1 MSDLMTYVPGT
12 SILHRT
18 KAGTKVLTLA
28 VVSIATVVI
37 DNVWLTAGALVL
49 AATAAATARMPRKV
63 LVRQWKAYLLIVVL
77 LGGYQ
82 WLTDGPATAFH
93 VAGGLAALLI
103 LAGVI
108 SSTTRTTELLDLAVR
123 CATPLKR
130 VGVDPER
137 FGIALALG
145 IRSVAVVFDL
155 ARDVREA
162 QLARGL
168 GFSLRAFAVPLVVRS
183 LRQADGLAEAL
194 IARGFDD

>member
-18 KAGTKVLTLA
+18 RAGSKVLALA
-28 VVSIATVVI
+28 AVSIATVI
-37 DNVWLTAGALVL
+37 LDEPWLTATALAL
-49 AATAAATARMPRKV
+49 AIIATVVARLPRR
-63 LVRQWKAYLLIVVL
+63 LLARQWKAYLLIVVL

-108 SSTTRTTELLDLAVR
+108 SSTTRTTDLLDLAVR
-123 CATPLKR
+123 CARPLKR

-145 IRSVAVVFDL
+145 IRSVAVVLDL

>member
-12 SILHRT
+12 SILHRA
-18 KAGTKVLTLA
+18 KAGWKVLALA

-37 DNVWLTAGALVL
+37 DNLWLTAGALAL
-49 AATAAATARMPRKV
+49 AAIATITARLRI
-63 LVRQWKAYLLIVVL
+63 RQWKAYLLIVVL

-108 SSTTRTTELLDLAVR
+108 SSTTRTTDLLDLAVR
-123 CATPLKR
+123 CATPFRR
-130 VGVDPER
+130 VVDPER
-137 FGIALALG
+137 LGIALALG

>member
-18 KAGTKVLTLA
+18 RAVSKVLALA
-28 VVSIATVVI
+28 VVSIATVVL
-37 DNVWLTAGALVL
+37 DDPWLTAAALTL
-49 AATAAATARMPRKV
+49 AVIATIVARVPRRI
-63 LVRQWKAYLLIVVL
+63 LTRQWKAYLLIVVL

-108 SSTTRTTELLDLAVR
+108 SSTTRTTDLLDLAVR
-123 CATPLKR
+123 CARPLKR

-145 IRSVAVVFDL
+145 IRSVAVVLDL

>member
-1 MSDLMTYVPGT
+1 MSDLMIYSPGT
-12 SILHRT
+12 SIIHRLP
-18 KAGTKVLTLA
+18 AGAKVLTLA
-28 VVSIATVVI
+28 VVSIATVVV
-37 DNVWLTAGALVL
+37 DRAWLTAGALAL
-49 AATAAATARMPRKV
+49 AATATVLARLPRRL
-63 LVRQWKAYLLIVVL
+63 LVKQWKAYLVVVVL

-93 VAGGLAALLI
+93 VAGGLAALLA
-103 LAGVI
+103 LAGVV

-123 CATPLKR
+123 CSTER
-130 VGVDPER
+130 VG
-137 FGIALALG
+137 ITLALG
-145 IRSVAVVFDL
+145 IRSVAVVYDL
-155 ARDVREA
+155 ARDVRAA

>member
-1 MSDLMTYVPGT
+1 MSDLMIYSPGT
-12 SILHRT
+12 SIIHRLP
-18 KAGTKVLTLA
+18 AGAKVLTLA
-28 VVSIATVVI
+28 VVSIATVVL
-37 DNVWLTAGALVL
+37 DRAWLTAGALAL
-49 AATAAATARMPRKV
+49 AATATMLARLPRRL
-63 LVRQWKAYLLIVVL
+63 LVKQWKAYLVVVVL

-93 VAGGLAALLI
+93 VAGGLAALLA
-103 LAGVI
+103 LAGVV

-123 CATPLKR
+123 CST
-130 VGVDPER
+130 ER
-137 FGIALALG
+137 IGITLALG
-145 IRSVAVVFDL
+145 IRSVAVVYDL
-155 ARDVREA
+155 ARDVRAA

>member
-1 MSDLMTYVPGT
+1 MSDLMIYSPGT
-12 SILHRT
+12 SIIHRLP
-18 KAGTKVLTLA
+18 AGAKVLTLA
-28 VVSIATVVI
+28 VVSITVVL
-37 DNVWLTAGALVL
+37 DRAWLTAGALAL
-49 AATAAATARMPRKV
+49 AATATVLARLPRRL
-63 LVRQWKAYLLIVVL
+63 LVKQWKAYLVVVVL

-93 VAGGLAALLI
+93 VAGGLAALLA
-103 LAGVI
+103 LAGVV

-123 CATPLKR
+123 CSTER
-130 VGVDPER
+130 VG
-137 FGIALALG
+137 ITLALG
-145 IRSVAVVFDL
+145 IRSVAVVYDL
-155 ARDVREA
+155 ARDVRSA